1 MEHPAENPVKISI
14 KNITMEDKASYNP
27 PELLDTIVNILL
39 NKSCNTVYQMWTDIF
54 GVGIDVWQVIRE
66 ARPFSSY

>member
-14 KNITMEDKASYNP
+14 KNITIEGRASYNP

-39 NKSCNTVYQMWTDIF
+39 NKSCNTVYQM
-54 GVGIDVWQVIRE
+54 
-66 ARPFSSY
+66 